1 MSSSRV
7 KSAERVMA
15 VLDLLGR
22 TVTPMPTPAIS
33 AQLDLPKST
42 THHLLNV
49 MLRSHYVAYWPD
61 RRVWS
66 LGVAAF
72 EIGAAYLRTGHL
84 QHEGQRHLSTLTATT
99 NQTSHLAVLQGSDVL
114 YLDKREPHG
123 SGIRLVTDVG
133 TRLPAHL
140 TAVGRSI
147 LSRMSTE
154 ALSSLYADYAWPRR
168 TSVNVASLSGLIPLL
183 DDARQ
188 RGYAVELGSTT
199 SGIECVAAPV
209 LTTDGTAV
217 AAIGIA
223 MVAGTQNLDIDTL
236 GAQVLMVAQAFSSSL
251 GYGQRS
257 VELVDQ
263 HATG

>member
-15 VLDLLGR
+15 VLDLLASR
-22 TVTPMPTPAIS
+22 VTPLTALEI
-33 AQLDLPKST
+33 AAELDLPKST

-49 MLRSHYVAYWPD
+49 MQERRYVAHWPD

-66 LGVAAF
+66 LGTSAL

-84 QHEGQRHLSTLTATT
+84 QHAGQRHLAALTARTG
-99 NQTSHLAVLQGSDVL
+99 QTSHLAVLQGTDVL
-114 YLDKREPHG
+114 YLDKREPQG
-123 SGIRLVTDVG
+123 SGIRLVTEVG

-147 LSRMSTE
+147 LAGLGDGELRALFTE
-154 ALSSLYADYAWPRR
+154 YEWPRR
-168 TSVNVASLSGLIPLL
+168 TDVQIASLAELTGVLT
-183 DDARQ
+183 AVREA
-188 RGYAVELGSTT
+188 GYADEVGSTT

-209 LTTDGTAV
+209 VGSDGRPV

-223 MVAGTQNLDIDTL
+223 MVSGTRPRPVADLAVEVQAVAQQFSQALAGT
-236 GAQVLMVAQAFSSSL
+236 
-251 GYGQRS
+251 
-257 VELVDQ
+257 
-263 HATG
+263 

>member
-1 MSSSRV
+1 MADTSSRV
-7 KSAERVMA
+7 KSAERVLA

-22 TVTPMPTPAIS
+22 RAAPLPTSAIS
-33 AQLDLPKST
+33 AELNLPKST

-49 MLRSHYVAYWPD
+49 MLRQRYVAYWPD

-84 QHEGQRHLSTLTATT
+84 QHEGQRHLTRLTLDTGH
-99 NQTSHLAVLQGSDVL
+99 TSQLAVLQGNDVV

-123 SGIRLVTDVG
+123 TGIRLVTDVG

-140 TAVGRSI
+140 TAVGRSL
-147 LSRMSTE
+147 LSTLSAD
-154 ALSSLYADYAWPRR
+154 ALTSMYAGYGWPRR
-168 TSVNVASLSGLIPLL
+168 TDVQVTSLADLVPLL
-183 DDARQ
+183 DEVRS

-199 SGIECVAAPV
+199 AGIRCIAAPV
-209 LTTDGTAV
+209 SVADGSAV

-223 MVAGTQNLDIDTL
+223 MVAGTNTMELDHLASVVRET
-236 GAQVLMVAQAFSSSL
+236 AQAFSATLKGTADSD
-251 GYGQRS
+251 
-257 VELVDQ
+257 EH
-263 HATG
+263 HAG

>member
-1 MSSSRV
+1 MSSSKV

-22 TVTPMPTPAIS
+22 RVTPLS
-33 AQLDLPKST
+33 ALEIAAALDLPKST

-49 MLRSHYVAYWPD
+49 MRDMSYVAYWPD

-66 LGVAAF
+66 LGISAL

-84 QHEGQRHLSTLTATT
+84 QHEGQRHLSTLTARTG
-99 NQTSHLAVLQGSDVL
+99 QTSHLAVLQGTDVL
-114 YLDKREPHG
+114 YLDKREPQG

-147 LSRMSTE
+147 LAFLDHSELRARFAEYNWPQRTDVRVDSFEQLT
-154 ALSSLYADYAWPRR
+154 SLLANVR
-168 TSVNVASLSGLIPLL
+168 TA
-183 DDARQ
+183 
-188 RGYAVELGSTT
+188 GYAVETGSTT

-209 LTTDGTAV
+209 RTGDGSAV
-217 AAIGIA
+217 AAIGVA
-223 MVAGTQNLDIDTL
+223 TVAGTQSLSLDQLTTEVQAVAGRFSTEL
-236 GAQVLMVAQAFSSSL
+236 G
-251 GYGQRS
+251 
-257 VELVDQ
+257 
-263 HATG
+263 HAPGE